1 MADIAEKFKEIM
13 SVPIYRVVKVVN
25 FTDDD
30 YCAASTKHLP
40 NRDKQLSILRAFSL
54 IFSGTNCLDPQIV

>member
-1 MADIAEKFKEIM
+1 MAAIAEKFREIM
-13 SVPIYRVVKVVN
+13 SVPIHRVVKVVN

-30 YCAASTKHLP
+30 YCAASTKYLP
-40 NRDKQLSILRAFSL
+40 NREKQFSILKAFSL